1 MGQWVKTQGQVKVDK
16 NLKTCPHCD
25 VTSRKRQTENKK
37 TFFSISTKRL
47 AESVKGL
54 NSSLALPAGDFG
66 QKKASQLRSLK
77 G

>member
-37 TFFSISTKRL
+37 RFFR
-47 AESVKGL
+47 
-54 NSSLALPAGDFG
+54 
-66 QKKASQLRSLK
+66 SQLNDLLNP
-77 G
+77 